1 MKIATRLKLE
11 SEKDRLNKIIYTAQ
25 KELKEVKKQIAQS
38 HEIHGDIW
46 ETARFN
52 FVKEVKPK
60 KGYIVEDGFMT
71 KYKVIAK

>member
-1 MKIATRLKLE
+1 MKIERRLELE
-11 SEKDRLNKIIYTAQ
+11 REKDRLNKIIYTTQ

-60 KGYIVEDGFMT
+60 KGYTVEDGFMT
-71 KYKVIAK
+71 LYKVIAK